1 MKNERKDRRYR
12 KVVCPMC
19 GKAFPVRILE
29 LNGTLRYSLRCKEC
43 GGESNRVLETIRVR
57 SRDA

>member
-43 GGESNRVLETIRVR
+43 GGESEIEIK
-57 SRDA
+57 DI